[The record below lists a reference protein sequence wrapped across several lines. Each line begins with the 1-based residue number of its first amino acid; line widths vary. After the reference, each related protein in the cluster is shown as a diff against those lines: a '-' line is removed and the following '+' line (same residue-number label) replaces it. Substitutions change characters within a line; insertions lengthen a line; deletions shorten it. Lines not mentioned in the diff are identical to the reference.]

1 VSAPDRDRAGRGVQA
16 VARIADCIWFRV
28 SALMSLALITTVAVM
43 ALTMGAFEHYADAS
57 FYAQLPSSA
66 QKEFDFLDANDML
79 LTPRGQN
86 LYARYETGKSLSLKR
101 WALTAGLLVCLPF
114 GLIAGLLVSRYVSAP
129 MMSIAH
135 AARRISAADFSVRAT
150 TTQRGGLGNVVR
162 DFNTMA
168 DALESLE
175 RDRKMTAAAI
185 SHELRTPLAVLQASL
200 HALAD
205 GVIQPTPASFLSMV
219 GQVQHLSRLI
229 DDVHTLSIADVGRL
243 ALHRERLDVCEIT
256 ADVLEQFRSRLEN
269 VGVAGTLD
277 CPSQP
282 LFVWADGG
290 RMRQVL
296 GNLIENVARHAHTGQ
311 RLHLA
316 LTREGADVVIALRD
330 WGEGLPS
337 TMQNHMFERFYRPD
351 ISRNRATGGSGLG
364 LAIVRA
370 LMLAQDGNVRVDSR
384 RGEGCTFFLT
394 LPAHDDEAR

>member
-1 VSAPDRDRAGRGVQA
+1 
-16 VARIADCIWFRV
+16 
-28 SALMSLALITTVAVM
+28 MSLALIATVAVM

-79 LTPRGQN
+79 LTPRGQH

-114 GLIAGLLVSRYVSAP
+114 GLITGLLVSRYISAP

-150 TTQRGGLGNVVR
+150 TTQRGGLANVVR

-205 GVIQPTPASFLSMV
+205 GVIQPTPTSFLSMV

-229 DDVHTLSIADVGRL
+229 DDVHTLSIADAGKL
-243 ALHRERLDVCEIT
+243 ALHRERLNLGDLT
-256 ADVLEQFRSRLEN
+256 ADVLEQFRPRLEN
-269 VGVAGTLD
+269 VGVAGTMD
-277 CPSQP
+277 CPATPQ
-282 LFVWADGG
+282 FVWADSG

-296 GNLIENVARHAHTGQ
+296 GNLIENVARHAHSGQ

-316 LTREGADVVIALRD
+316 LTRAGADVVIAVSD

-351 ISRNRATGGSGLG
+351 SSRNRATGGSGLG
-364 LAIVRA
+364 LAIVKA
-370 LMLAQDGNVRVDSR
+370 LMLAQDGSVHVDSR
-384 RGEGCTFFLT
+384 RGEGCTFYLT
-394 LPAHDDEAR
+394 LPAHEEDSISSCP